1 MLTPLH
7 SLQLFFFL
15 RKTLSLQNSLLPT
28 FVGFL
33 LPLPFWKRHWAKLAP
48 GNFKGN
54 LLKLEAN
61 LQWKHYVS
69 CKLPPKVS
77 KGLRTVYLMS
87 TLFPFFLPLVP
98 RMSLEIMVNCRLS
111 GKKMNGGHLEE
122 GWFHLPPFQSKLN
135 FFKILMPR
143 KVDLNELC
151 QWLLSN
157 LECHFKKWMG
167 HR

>member
-7 SLQLFFFL
+7 SLQLFFFWEKHFL
-15 RKTLSLQNSLLPT
+15 CKILFSQHLWASFSLYL
-28 FVGFL
+28 
-33 LPLPFWKRHWAKLAP
+33 FWKRHWAKLAP

-77 KGLRTVYLMS
+77 KGVRTVYLMS